1 VPAAALAAEPAPF
14 AARLL
19 PRANLLLYADI
30 AMSLGYFSF
39 SLPMSVYMAF
49 VLKAGF
55 PYGSPLMV
63 CHHVMV
69 LVAEV
74 TFLLT
79 GYPAFYM
86 AASGWLFELTN
97 VFFIP
102 HVLMQQLRM
111 SGTLATVNG
120 VGLILI
126 YTACRSLACTALVFL
141 SLADLAA
148 FDPPAG
154 AYSWLSALVGLCCF
168 YGLTIISWYWYVT
181 SVVPA
186 LHGGL
191 QRALGDTYY
200 MPCVQLVP
208 ARLRQLLW
216 SKCTPTGRARER
228 EAQRKFRALRELRN
242 EIAADA
248 AEEQP
253 RACVT

>member
-1 VPAAALAAEPAPF
+1 
-14 AARLL
+14 
-19 PRANLLLYADI
+19 
-30 AMSLGYFSF
+30 
-39 SLPMSVYMAF
+39 
-49 VLKAGF
+49 
-55 PYGSPLMV
+55 
-63 CHHVMV
+63 
-69 LVAEV
+69 
-74 TFLLT
+74 
-79 GYPAFYM
+79 
-86 AASGWLFELTN
+86 
-97 VFFIP
+97 
-102 HVLMQQLRM
+102 MQQLRV
-111 SGTLATVNG
+111 SGTVATVNG
-120 VGLILI
+120 VGLILV

-168 YGLTIISWYWYVT
+168 YGLTIISWFWYVT

-216 SKCTPTGRARER
+216 SKCTPTGRAQER
-228 EAQRKFRALRELRN
+228 EARRKFRALQELRN